1 MSYSASK
8 RVFLAFSFLVGL
20 GMLWFFVSKDA
31 VWAAD
36 SIDELTK
43 EQKDAIEDKQDQ
55 LDEIKAKIKAYK
67 QIVDLKQRQ
76 GAALSDQL
84 EAFEAQA
91 KALELEISSNAQ
103 ELKSLDQ
110 EIINLG
116 NRIEQKEAVIASQKK
131 ILAEIMRGSYEDK
144 SEFSFELIT
153 NTSRFENP
161 LQADEWTHSTSQKMR
176 EVLGSLR
183 SLRTSLIEERKGY
196 TDKKVQADKLRED
209 LESQEDYLDQVQE
222 NKRQLLAK
230 TQSEVKKYDALV
242 DDLEEQRKAI
252 ENEIEDIESAKT
264 AALDLK
270 DVPGYKKGLLKY
282 PLEKVVRTQG
292 YGKTKFTRW
301 YTFHN
306 GVDFAASVG
315 TKVMA
320 AADGKVVGIGNNGRY
335 AYGRWM
341 AIDHG
346 NGLVTMYGHLSAYSK
361 KVGDKVK
368 QGDTIAKS
376 GNTGY
381 STGPHLHF
389 TVFSTKS
396 FDVVPSKSIKSVR
409 DIPVGATINPTVYL
423 P

>member
-91 KALELEISSNAQ
+91 KALELEISTNAQ

-144 SEFSFELIT
+144 SEFSFEIIT

>member
-1 MSYSASK
+1 
-8 RVFLAFSFLVGL
+8 
-20 GMLWFFVSKDA
+20 MLWFFVSKDA

>member
-8 RVFLAFSFLVGL
+8 RYILLLSLVGL
-20 GMLWFFVSKDA
+20 GTFGILFARSLTVL
-31 VWAAD
+31 AD
-36 SIDELTK
+36 ESIDTLTQ
-43 EQKDAIEDKQDQ
+43 EQKDAIEDRQDQ

-84 EAFEAQA
+84 EALEAQA
-91 KALELEISSNAQ
+91 EALELEISTNAQ
-103 ELKSLDQ
+103 ELHSLDQ
-110 EIINLG
+110 EITSLG
-116 NRIEQKEAVIASQKK
+116 TRIEQKEAVIESQKK
-131 ILAEIMRGSYEDK
+131 ILAEIMRGSYEDR

-183 SLRTSLIEERKGY
+183 TLRLSLIEERKGF
-196 TDKKVQADKLRED
+196 TDKKVQADKLRSD
-209 LESQEDYLDQVQE
+209 LEVQENYLDQVKA
-222 NKRQLLAK
+222 NKQQLLLK

-252 ENEIEDIESAKT
+252 ESEIEDIESAKT

-270 DVPGYKKGLLKY
+270 DVPAYKRGLLRY
-282 PLEKVVRTQG
+282 PLEKVVKTQS

-320 AADGKVVGIGNNGRY
+320 AADGKIVGIGNNGQY

-368 QGDTIAKS
+368 QGDTIGKS

-396 FDVVPSKSIKSVR
+396 FDVVPSKSIKSVK